1 MSVRVLISVVAV
13 WLCGLML
20 RGNTLGQ
27 EAVSPSLGMDSVT
40 TVIGDAKFQHPAG
53 LRLRCVAA
61 EPLVK
66 WPISAD
72 LALDGSLFV
81 TESSGSN
88 APVQEQL
95 AEPTHRVVRLSD
107 ENGDGEY
114 DRRQVFAEKMMFP
127 EGILCIDHGVL
138 VAAPPQIWKLQ
149 DFDGDGVAEV
159 REVWFDGQTLTG
171 CANDLHG
178 PYRGRD
184 GLIYWCKGAFAEQT
198 HPLAGGRTLTTTA
211 SHIFRRALDGG
222 AIESVMTGGMDNPVE
237 VAFDPQGNI
246 YFTCT
251 FIQHPAGGRRDG
263 LVHAVY
269 GGVYGKDHGVISNH
283 PRSGEL
289 MPVMTH
295 LGPAAPSGVMSIEND
310 VLGKEMYGALV
321 VSHFNLQKVSL
332 HQLKSDQS
340 GFVTKD
346 MDLLRSER
354 LDFHPTD
361 VLHDKDG
368 SLLVIDTGGWYRLCC
383 PTSHLDQS
391 AAAGGIYRIEAA
403 DGARGKIDWLGDAIP
418 WGTLDTLELLQLAG
432 DERIVASDK
441 AATELIRRG
450 EIVLDSFQ
458 NALSGERFSQRQ
470 KMKLLWVLS
479 RFKFGAALDVVRQS
493 LNSSDTHIRQT
504 ALQILGLK
512 RASNVTLLG
521 WSEGKITDPSELRL
535 GLQWL
540 GRALT
545 VGNGPDRQSTI
556 ELLAK
561 LPDVH
566 EDRLLEHA
574 LIYAVIEAGDVEL
587 AMALLDSSH
596 NFPAF
601 CKALHALK
609 PDRLDFQR
617 IFALLKESKKGSS
630 ASSYAKTTAL
640 WLISRS
646 DGWDGPLV
654 ENLSEVLTAGLE
666 STEKEFLALVGLCLS
681 KPAVSDALAALV
693 AETTNARLR
702 QAALGA
708 MIQLPL
714 RDLSPSWVQTLIE
727 VGKQART
734 NSDLATSLTLLRR
747 NKLADEQTQPVADW
761 LSSLLMARGDENL
774 LQVEV
779 LATFPSGKHSITDVE
794 FARLSDKLGSDV
806 TVADRGLALE
816 ALRRGVLSSE
826 QRLMLA
832 AQMEQLGPMEI
843 SAVLS
848 IVEGD
853 QRSELTHQIVESLL
867 RSEVTASMPMDR
879 FQRHFAMHPI
889 ADRESAIDRLAKRID
904 SSLEERQTKLATLL
918 GQLQKGDPLR
928 GLQVFHGSKA
938 SCGACHEIGYR
949 GGNIGPDLSRIGSIR
964 SRRDLLEAILYP
976 STSFVRSYEPVMVQT
991 QDGEVISGL
1000 LTEENAD
1007 GITIIL
1013 AADQRRRVATADIEE
1028 IRPSKTSVMP
1038 GGLEQVLSLQELSDL
1053 ISLLETSR

>member
-1 MSVRVLISVVAV
+1 MTLRGLISMVAV
-13 WLCGLML
+13 GLCGILL
-20 RGNTLGQ
+20 RGEAFGQ
-27 EAVSPSLGMDSVT
+27 EVVSPPLGSDSVT
-40 TVIGDAKFQHPAG
+40 TVIGDAKFQHPSG
-53 LRLRCVAA
+53 LKLRRVAA

-72 LALDGSLFV
+72 LASDGSLFV

-95 AEPTHRVVRLSD
+95 AEPTHRVIRLSD

-138 VAAPPQIWKLQ
+138 VSAPPQIWKLQ

-159 REVWFDGQTLTG
+159 REVWFDGKTLTG

-198 HPLAGGRTLTTTA
+198 HQLADGRTLKTTA
-211 SHIFRRALDGG
+211 SHIFRRALNGG

-251 FIQHPAGGRRDG
+251 FIQHPAGGRRDA

-269 GGVYGKDHGVISNH
+269 GGVYGKDHGVISSH

-295 LGPAAPSGVMSIEND
+295 LGPAAPSGLMSIESE
-310 VLGKEMYGALV
+310 VLGQEMYGALA

-332 HQLKSDQS
+332 HQLQPEQS
-340 GFVTKD
+340 AFVTKD
-346 MDLLRSER
+346 MDLLKSER

-361 VLHDKDG
+361 ILHDKDG

-391 AAAGGIYRIEAA
+391 AAAGGIYRLETVHVAEE
-403 DGARGKIDWLGDAIP
+403 KVDWLGETLS
-418 WGTLDTLELLQLAG
+418 WGSLDTMELIQVAS
-432 DERIVASDK
+432 DPRIVASEK
-441 AATELIRRG
+441 AAIELIRRG
-450 EIVLDSFQ
+450 EPALQ
-458 NALSGERFSQRQ
+458 GMKNALSADRYSLRQ

-479 RFKFGAALDVVRQS
+479 RIDSEAALDTVRMS
-493 LNSSDTHIRQT
+493 LKSADTNIRQT

-512 RASNVTLLG
+512 RANNVQLLG
-521 WSEGKITDPSELRL
+521 WSNDKITNPIELRL

-540 GRALT
+540 GRTLA
-545 VGNGPDRQSTI
+545 VGKGPDRKSVVK
-556 ELLAK
+556 LLSK
-561 LPDVH
+561 LPEMH

-574 LIYAVIEAGDVEL
+574 LIYSVIEAGDVEL
-587 AMALLDSSH
+587 ATELMDSPR

-609 PDRLDFQR
+609 PERLDFQR
-617 IFALLKESKKGSS
+617 IFSLLKENTQGSS
-630 ASSYAKTTAL
+630 VSGYAKATAL

-654 ENLSEVLTAGLE
+654 ENLSEVLAAGME
-666 STEKEFLALVGLCLS
+666 STEREFSALVGLCLS
-681 KPAVSDALAALV
+681 KPAVSAPLAALV
-693 AETTNARLR
+693 AKTNNDQLR
-702 QAALGA
+702 QATLAA
-708 MIQLPL
+708 MVQLPS
-714 RDLSPSWVQTLIE
+714 RDLTTSWVQTLIE
-727 VGKQART
+727 VGKQSRT
-734 NSDLATSLTLLRR
+734 DSDLVTALALLRR
-747 NKLADEQTQPVADW
+747 NKIADDQTLAVAEW
-761 LSSLLMARGDENL
+761 LSSLLAIEGGGGR
-774 LQVEV
+774 LQLEV
-779 LATFPSGKHSITDVE
+779 LAAFPSGKHSITDEE

-806 TVADRGLALE
+806 TVAERGLALE
-816 ALRRGVLSSE
+816 ALRRGVLSAE
-826 QRLMLA
+826 QRLLLA
-832 AQMEQLGPMEI
+832 VQMEQLGPMEI

-848 IVEGD
+848 ILESD
-853 QRSELTHQIVESLL
+853 QRTQLSQQIVDSLL
-867 RSEVTASMPMDR
+867 RSEVTTSMPMDR
-879 FQRHFAMHPI
+879 FQRHFAMHPTS
-889 ADRESAIDRLAKRID
+889 DRESAINRLAKLID
-904 SSLEERQTKLATLL
+904 SSLEERQTKLDTLL

-976 STSFVRSYEPVMVQT
+976 SSSFVRSYEPVMVQT
-991 QDGEVISGL
+991 RDGEVISGL
-1000 LTEENAD
+1000 LSEETAD
-1007 GITIIL
+1007 GVTIIL
-1013 AADQRRRVATADIEE
+1013 AADQRRRVAAADIEE
-1028 IRPSKTSVMP
+1028 IRPGKTSVMP